1 MKIGA
6 RTIKTGLAVA
16 LTFFLINLLE
26 SKVGVPEYNISGT
39 AAITAVIGM
48 QPSIKST
55 LDTFKNRIIATI
67 IGTLA
72 AFLIG
77 LTLGMNALWIGL
89 GSIAIVLICLKLEL
103 HGSIRF
109 ALVTLCAVG
118 AYNDFLVVGA
128 LYRVLGMFIGIVVS
142 TGLNILIMPPDYT
155 DNLKDKIHILRRK
168 FEKLYQNAIEDLL
181 REEKIEKE
189 TIKNKRQVIRNEL
202 DETRE
207 LYNLLLEDNI
217 PKNRASLEKYRRS
230 INAIQSNL
238 DRLMAIHRSIIFM
251 PDNPAY
257 LEIRKELFRYLENL
271 LTLHRRIYDQITLNK
286 EYCNP
291 EISTVDTATEKLR
304 KNISSLIKST
314 DDEDVFEFYNIYF
327 EGTRINEKLEQLKEE
342 FELPVKARKIG
353 RYKRSV
359 ENS

>member
-1 MKIGA
+1 
-6 RTIKTGLAVA
+6 
-16 LTFFLINLLE
+16 
-26 SKVGVPEYNISGT
+26 
-39 AAITAVIGM
+39 
-48 QPSIKST
+48 
-55 LDTFKNRIIATI
+55 
-67 IGTLA
+67 
-72 AFLIG
+72 
-77 LTLGMNALWIGL
+77 
-89 GSIAIVLICLKLEL
+89 
-103 HGSIRF
+103 
-109 ALVTLCAVG
+109 
-118 AYNDFLVVGA
+118 
-128 LYRVLGMFIGIVVS
+128 
-142 TGLNILIMPPDYT
+142 
-155 DNLKDKIHILRRK
+155 
-168 FEKLYQNAIEDLL
+168 
-181 REEKIEKE
+181 
-189 TIKNKRQVIRNEL
+189 
-202 DETRE
+202 
-207 LYNLLLEDNI
+207 
-217 PKNRASLEKYRRS
+217 
-230 INAIQSNL
+230 
-238 DRLMAIHRSIIFM
+238 M

>member
-1 MKIGA
+1 
-6 RTIKTGLAVA
+6 
-16 LTFFLINLLE
+16 
-26 SKVGVPEYNISGT
+26 
-39 AAITAVIGM
+39 
-48 QPSIKST
+48 
-55 LDTFKNRIIATI
+55 
-67 IGTLA
+67 
-72 AFLIG
+72 
-77 LTLGMNALWIGL
+77 
-89 GSIAIVLICLKLEL
+89 
-103 HGSIRF
+103 
-109 ALVTLCAVG
+109 
-118 AYNDFLVVGA
+118 
-128 LYRVLGMFIGIVVS
+128 MFIGIVVS

-257 LEIRKELFRYLENL
+257 LEIRKELFRYLEN
-271 LTLHRRIYDQITLNK
+271 Y
-286 EYCNP
+286 
-291 EISTVDTATEKLR
+291 
-304 KNISSLIKST
+304 
-314 DDEDVFEFYNIYF
+314 
-327 EGTRINEKLEQLKEE
+327 
-342 FELPVKARKIG
+342 
-353 RYKRSV
+353 
-359 ENS
+359 